1 MTGKTPGPT
10 APPTAPTPQQLAKL
24 AMEIE
29 RKARDLARL
38 VEAAA
43 AMTRLPILAPYP
55 AEIMSRYGEWLPK
68 RLNAFAAP
76 EAPPADA
83 GAPAAPTTQ
92 ES

>member
-1 MTGKTPGPT
+1 MNAKS
-10 APPTAPTPQQLAKL
+10 PPAEAPTPQQLARL
-24 AMEIE
+24 AVEIE

-43 AMTRLPILAPYP
+43 AMTGLPILAPYP

-76 EAPPADA
+76 PPDA
-83 GAPAAPTTQ
+83 ATPGAPTTQ